1 MSRVMR
7 FCMIIFIVIL
17 FFGTWL
23 LGSFIVIQI
32 DSEQFIH
39 DKQFKV
45 LQKQNQELQRN
56 VDKQCRLINKKEL
69 VRDDLSGDKYDN
81 KKDAH
86 KAWERARKEKV
97 IRDNLIYFPHLNQ
110 MWCLVP
116 KAASTSWS
124 KAIVDRLNFE
134 STNIFI
140 DSSANYSLQVIL
152 KQNFGNINRTAFV
165 NAAQSDKIKKV
176 LLIRHPFSRIASAYR
191 DKLADRKAKVD
202 GMHFFQQFGVK
213 INRRFRQSR
222 KDVKQKE
229 PTFQEFVDYLIETK
243 PLDMNEH
250 WQPISL
256 MCGLCHVHYDHIIA
270 MENLEKTKVFHLNQ
284 LGFPGNNFPVENKNS
299 GTYSSQELFRNISNS
314 RVQSS
319 VVGQIS
325 RGF

>member
-1 MSRVMR
+1 MR

-116 KAASTSWS
+116 K
-124 KAIVDRLNFE
+124 VL
-134 STNIFI
+134 IF
-140 DSSANYSLQVIL
+140 NLYNQIL
-152 KQNFGNINRTAFV
+152 IL
-165 NAAQSDKIKKV
+165 IKFF
-176 LLIRHPFSRIASAYR
+176 LLDFYFT
-191 DKLADRKAKVD
+191 
-202 GMHFFQQFGVK
+202 GG
-213 INRRFRQSR
+213 
-222 KDVKQKE
+222 
-229 PTFQEFVDYLIETK
+229 
-243 PLDMNEH
+243 
-250 WQPISL
+250 
-256 MCGLCHVHYDHIIA
+256 
-270 MENLEKTKVFHLNQ
+270 
-284 LGFPGNNFPVENKNS
+284 
-299 GTYSSQELFRNISNS
+299 
-314 RVQSS
+314 
-319 VVGQIS
+319 
-325 RGF
+325 